1 MKRTLKKGGYS
12 AVLTL
17 IVIAAAVVFNMMI
30 NKLRMKNSIH
40 LVPKNQNQK
49 SVGFCI

>member
-30 NKLRMKNSIH
+30 NKLPESMRRFDKIGRAH
-40 LVPKNQNQK
+40 V
-49 SVGFCI
+49 

>member
-17 IVIAAAVVFNMMI
+17 IVIAAEVVFM
-30 NKLRMKNSIH
+30 LFFLLFH
-40 LVPKNQNQK
+40 A
-49 SVGFCI
+49 